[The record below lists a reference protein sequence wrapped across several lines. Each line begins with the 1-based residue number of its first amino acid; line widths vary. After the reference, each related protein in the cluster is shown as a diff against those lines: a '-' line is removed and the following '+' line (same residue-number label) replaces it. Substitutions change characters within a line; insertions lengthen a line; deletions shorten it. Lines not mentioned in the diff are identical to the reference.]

1 MVVCFWVINQM
12 DNVVFQIFYVVNVIM
27 DGKICYVVI
36 QVVDSEIVV
45 LGVFFDG
52 VENVVAQQY
61 VVLFVLG
68 GCVVVDVIFVVFMEG
83 CNFDNFWVK
92 YYMSQMEMV
101 IYQVVVME
109 QFVYL
114 FRCGVSGYVKIFWFF
129 VK

>member
-52 VENVVAQQY
+52 VENVVVQ
-61 VVLFVLG
+61 
-68 GCVVVDVIFVVFMEG
+68 
-83 CNFDNFWVK
+83 
-92 YYMSQMEMV
+92 
-101 IYQVVVME
+101 
-109 QFVYL
+109 
-114 FRCGVSGYVKIFWFF
+114 
-129 VK
+129 